1 MNSVGVRELR
11 DHLSKHLAE
20 VQEGQTV
27 TITDRGKPIAR
38 IVPVGPS
45 TLDRLIAEGRVRPA
59 RRPKRP
65 ARSLPKPV
73 KAKGTV
79 SDLVSEQRR

>member
-1 MNSVGVRELR
+1 MSSVGVRELR
-11 DHLSKHLAE
+11 DHLSKHLAQ

-45 TLDRLIAEGRVRPA
+45 TLDRLIAEGRVIPA
-59 RRPKRP
+59 KRPKRP
-65 ARSLPKPV
+65 ARRPI

-79 SDLVSEQRR
+79 SDLVAEQRR